1 MDPLIKALSVEKIKS
16 IVLAAE
22 EAEMHDPEE
31 VKWRFLVELIENLE
45 PAEKFELT
53 LLTMIGSDKVT
64 VAEARS
70 KNGKL
75 LAAAERDFLVSR
87 LNRIE
92 PANVLREA
100 LVKLGIDLPA

>member
-22 EAEMHDPEE
+22 EAEMPDPEE